1 MYTLNIIGYNNC
13 NFFFIQEA
21 EAEVEEDSGVV
32 EGEGEGS
39 EVVGDSGG
47 GNSID
52 NLPYIDSGHVNC
64 VVRIVLFY
72 TDVLLA
78 DYV

>member
-1 MYTLNIIGYNNC
+1 MHYINC
-13 NFFFIQEA
+13 DFFFIQDSE
-21 EAEVEEDSGVV
+21 EEEVEEDSGVV

-52 NLPYIDSGHVNC
+52 NLPNILRSCALYVANC
-64 VVRIVLFY
+64 YVLY
-72 TDVLLA
+72 
-78 DYV
+78 